1 MGFPHHLDS
10 SELCCRQAVTASRH
24 LPSWQ
29 SPTDRRRTLLPY
41 QSHRA
46 TQTPTT
52 TLTPPTGIYGTPANS
67 CNQMLPRDGTERHAR
82 LLYQLMPPH
91 GRPGHKA
98 TTSKLSG
105 KQIPDGAS
113 AGNIHVVRD
122 SGKQPGEE
130 PLQLA
135 HHQSCR
141 NVLPRARSPDP
152 GIDSARKVGLPPS
165 LQPPNQHARG
175 SFSAAKR
182 NTSLV
187 HWVARLPMNQRP
199 TTPSQDRPAWVF
211 LGRVTLQRALP
222 DLRAQ
227 ATSLVASTSNGLPMW
242 PWVHC
247 QQLHDSVSL
256 STVDFACRG
265 RWVYHVINSSQG

>member
-98 TTSKLSG
+98 TTSNLSG

-130 PLQLA
+130 PA
-135 HHQSCR
+135 GGASAAVFFCR
-141 NVLPRARSPDP
+141 S
-152 GIDSARKVGLPPS
+152 SS
-165 LQPPNQHARG
+165 LTTNHAGTCSLARG
-175 SFSAAKR
+175 PQSPAS
-182 NTSLV
+182 TLL
-187 HWVARLPMNQRP
+187 ARLSRRLHSNHQTNMPEVLFLLRKE
-199 TTPSQDRPAWVF
+199 TPRWYIGSR
-211 LGRVTLQRALP
+211 
-222 DLRAQ
+222 
-227 ATSLVASTSNGLPMW
+227 
-242 PWVHC
+242 
-247 QQLHDSVSL
+247 
-256 STVDFACRG
+256 ACR
-265 RWVYHVINSSQG
+265 

>member
-52 TLTPPTGIYGTPANS
+52 TLNPPPPTGIYGTPANS
-67 CNQMLPRDGTERHAR
+67 CNQLLPRDGTERHAR
-82 LLYQLMPPH
+82 LLYQWMPPH

-98 TTSKLSG
+98 TTSNLSG

-130 PLQLA
+130 PAGGASAALFFA
-135 HHQSCR
+135 A
-141 NVLPRARSPDP
+141 PARSPP
-152 GIDSARKVGLPPS
+152 IMPERAPS
-165 LQPPNQHARG
+165 REVPRSRHRLCSQG
-175 SFSAAKR
+175 WAAAF
-182 NTSLV
+182 T
-187 HWVARLPMNQRP
+187 P
-199 TTPSQDRPAWVF
+199 TTKPTCPRFFFCCEKKHLAGTSGRAPADESTPNDAFPRQGSLGIPWACYTAESIARSQSSSDQPRSLDIQWFAHVA
-211 LGRVTLQRALP
+211 LGALS
-222 DLRAQ
+222 
-227 ATSLVASTSNGLPMW
+227 ATS
-242 PWVHC
+242 
-247 QQLHDSVSL
+247 
-256 STVDFACRG
+256 
-265 RWVYHVINSSQG
+265 

>member
-1 MGFPHHLDS
+1 MQPDATPRWDG
-10 SELCCRQAVTASRH
+10 TARSAALPMDATSRTTGPQGDD
-24 LPSWQ
+24 LEPLRKADPGRGLGWQ
-29 SPTDRRRTLLPY
+29 YTRSQGLRETTWGRTRRRSICCSVFL
-41 QSHRA
+41 
-46 TQTPTT
+46 
-52 TLTPPTGIYGTPANS
+52 
-67 CNQMLPRDGTERHAR
+67 
-82 LLYQLMPPH
+82 
-91 GRPGHKA
+91 
-98 TTSKLSG
+98 
-105 KQIPDGAS
+105 
-113 AGNIHVVRD
+113 
-122 SGKQPGEE
+122 

-152 GIDSARKVGLPPS
+152 GIDSARKVGPPPS

-199 TTPSQDRPAWVF
+199 TTPPKTGQRPAWVF

-265 RWVYHVINSSQG
+265 RWFYHVINSSQGWRCSLRTTPCTH